1 MGIKEKG
8 AEGGIEVE
16 YLFRSLMGIV
26 ARLRSPEG
34 CPWDRRQ
41 TIPDA
46 ARYLVEETYEVL
58 DAVENGDSDG
68 LKEELGDLLFQ
79 ILFISRLAE
88 EEKKFDMA
96 SVIKAVSEKMVRR
109 HPHVFGDKKVLSVE
123 DVKRNW
129 DDIKRHVENKESGQR
144 SCIDGIPLSMPAL
157 MRAQKIAE
165 KAARVGFDWEDVR
178 GVLQKVDEETE
189 ELKRA
194 IAAGSRE
201 QVEEELG
208 DLLFVLVNLG
218 RFSGVDAEAAL
229 RASIRKFEG
238 RFSFIERKLASKGR
252 SPAEASLAEMDAL
265 WNEAKKSDE

>member
-46 ARYLVEETYEVL
+46 ARYLVGETYEVL
-58 DAVENGDSDG
+58 DAVENGDPDG

-88 EEKKFDMA
+88 EERKFDTV
-96 SVIKAVSEKMVRR
+96 SVIKSISEKMVRR

-123 DVKRNW
+123 DVY
-129 DDIKRHVENKESGQR
+129 
-144 SCIDGIPLSMPAL
+144 M
-157 MRAQKIAE
+157 KI
-165 KAARVGFDWEDVR
+165 F
-178 GVLQKVDEETE
+178 TTHC
-189 ELKRA
+189 
-194 IAAGSRE
+194 
-201 QVEEELG
+201 
-208 DLLFVLVNLG
+208 
-218 RFSGVDAEAAL
+218 FSGMCHSVMRISLD
-229 RASIRKFEG
+229 RDFYIRGLHG
-238 RFSFIERKLASKGR
+238 RGLQFVVPS
-252 SPAEASLAEMDAL
+252 
-265 WNEAKKSDE
+265 